1 VEYVTNKSVDKKLG
15 RISVGMLYAILVR
28 VSNVSFVGKRM
39 DGLKYNLVVV
49 LSHSII
55 KHKSR
60 PIRMHFIYENFQF

>member
-1 VEYVTNKSVDKKLG
+1 MEYVTNKSVDKKSG

-28 VSNVSFVGKRM
+28 VNNVSFVEKRM

-49 LSHSII
+49 LSHSTT

-60 PIRMHFIYENFQF
+60 PIRMHFIYESLQF